1 MLVTE
6 NKINES
12 MKIRSMNLNK
22 LLVDSIYLEAS
33 QSIVVDLNTT
43 PISENKCTEN
53 NYKLTENRNLKLNET
68 T

>member
-1 MLVTE
+1 MTLVTE

-43 PISENKCTEN
+43 PTSEINVLQSN
-53 NYKLTENRNLKLNET
+53 DKLT
-68 T
+68 